1 MDIRPLEDTIAAAP
15 QVSPEELKAVADAGY
30 RSVISNRPDGEAPDQ
45 PSAAEMALAA
55 EAAGLEFR
63 HIPVVPGAIGPE
75 DIAAFKAALAE
86 LPRPVLGFCRTGT
99 RTTSLWALVNAGDR
113 SAESILE
120 TAKRAGYDL
129 SGLKPRLTGEAS

>member
-15 QVSPEELKAVADAGY
+15 QVAPEELRTVADAGY

-45 PSAAEMALAA
+45 PSAAEMARAA

-63 HIPVVPGAIGPE
+63 HIPVVPGAISP
-75 DIAAFKAALAE
+75 DDVTAFKAALAE

-99 RTTSLWALVNAGDR
+99 RTTSLWALSNAGNR

-120 TAKRAGYDL
+120 TAKNAGYDL
-129 SGLKPRLTGEAS
+129 SGLKPRLMGEPS